1 MATRRVWLGSLLMGL
16 VAMVAFGPAGVA
28 QAGKPEL
35 KGNFQVLNDE
45 KSTHK
50 PGKVQLIE
58 FADFYCPHCHRFDG
72 EGLAKLRIGVPERI
86 SAPRNGGP
94 QDRY

>member
-1 MATRRVWLGSLLMGL
+1 MVMRRVWHSGVLVGLMVMALVGL
-16 VAMVAFGPAGVA
+16 SETT
-28 QAGKPEL
+28 QAAKPEL
-35 KGNFQVLNDE
+35 KGNFQVLSDE

-72 EGLAKLRIGVPERI
+72 EGLACVLQVDLPAE
-86 SAPRNGGP
+86 P
-94 QDRY
+94 QPQGRVAG